1 MFALHRWERQPIR
14 TCNRI
19 LILTDSFRGM
29 SGGKKYRVREE
40 RESREGRTT
49 EDHSR
54 QRTQII
60 SSKTSS
66 EENII
71 SNVRKMRNWIE
82 KLKTR

>member
-1 MFALHRWERQPIR
+1 
-14 TCNRI
+14 
-19 LILTDSFRGM
+19 M
-29 SGGKKYRVREE
+29 SGGKKYHVREE

-60 SSKTSS
+60 SSKTSR

-71 SNVRKMRNWIE
+71 SNVRKMRNRIE

>member
-1 MFALHRWERQPIR
+1 
-14 TCNRI
+14 
-19 LILTDSFRGM
+19 M

-60 SSKTSS
+60 SSKTSN